1 MGSLG
6 HATVKRCSERKES
19 GKKAKSVEWLKAYLQ
34 WCVILHVQRQ
44 RDCAMIVKQNGLYFV
59 YDEKRK
65 KKLSKGYK
73 TLAEAKKRLQQIEY
87 FKHKKK

>member
-1 MGSLG
+1 
-6 HATVKRCSERKES
+6 
-19 GKKAKSVEWLKAYLQ
+19 
-34 WCVILHVQRQ
+34 
-44 RDCAMIVKQNGLYFV
+44 MIVKQNGLYFV